1 TARPLLTPGEIL
13 QLPADEGLLLVSGVA
28 PIRAQKLQYFT
39 DRNFVARRLPP
50 PTLASGGYADAPP
63 IRAHDWPSEARTTH
77 PSLDTSW
84 SEMVTG
90 EEDTPRTRQIS
101 RTKTKTHPRQLNDLP
116 LFADLPIEA
125 EAAPQADVSR
135 SLGDN
140 DDTIVQFPGGVR
152 V

>member
-39 DRNFVARRLPP
+39 DRNFIARRLPP
-50 PTLASGGYADAPP
+50 PTLASGGYADTPL
-63 IRAHDWPSEARTTH
+63 IRAHDWPSEPRATH
-77 PSLDTSW
+77 PKLDTSW

-90 EEDTPRTRQIS
+90 EEDPPRTRQITRMKS
-101 RTKTKTHPRQLNDLP
+101 KSTQLHDLP
-116 LFADLPIEA
+116 LFADRPIEA
-125 EAAPQADVSR
+125 EAAPQIEVGR
-135 SLGDN
+135 SLGDD